1 MSASN
6 SAAKKRRAPIEQPKP
21 TYVSPNASI
30 QQQVTTST
38 SPSGLTLPQVI
49 ALIDKRLVSL
59 EGFTTEF
66 KNSRDEEQFTNSNSI
81 DNDSLQELSNEMD
94 SRFEVFVEE
103 FANLKN
109 IVMSLQNYTMD
120 VNKMLLEERSLQS
133 QKNNAPKRGVPDD
146 TVVID
151 YSAVVDFSNVA
162 PKQMP
167 VLVLPTVTFDSHV
180 ENTTDKITIEKVITD
195 KNKKGSRISV

>member
-1 MSASN
+1 MSSSN
-6 SAAKKRRAPIEQPKP
+6 KSAIKRRAPIEQPKP

-59 EGFTTEF
+59 EGITTEL
-66 KNSRDEEQFTNSNSI
+66 KNTRDEEPTNSNSV
-81 DNDSLQELSNEMD
+81 DQDSIQELSNEMD

-133 QKNNAPKRGVPDD
+133 QKNIAPKRVVPDD

-162 PKQMP
+162 PKQLP
-167 VLVLPTVTFDSHV
+167 VLVLPTVTFDSPV
-180 ENTTDKITIEKVITD
+180 ENTPDKITIEKVIPD
-195 KNKKGSRISV
+195 KNKKGSRITI

>member
-6 SAAKKRRAPIEQPKP
+6 SSAKKRRAPIEQPKP
-21 TYVSPNASI
+21 IYNSPNASI
-30 QQQVTTST
+30 QQQVSNTTA
-38 SPSGLTLPQVI
+38 PSGLTLQQVI
-49 ALIDKRLVSL
+49 ALIDQRLVSL
-59 EGFTTEF
+59 EAFTIEF
-66 KNSRDEEQFTNSNSI
+66 NNSRDKDHLLNSGSI
-81 DNDSLQELSNEMD
+81 SKDSLQELSDEMD

-133 QKNNAPKRGVPDD
+133 QKNNSLKRIVPDD

-151 YSAVVDFSNVA
+151 YSAVVDFSNVT
-162 PKQMP
+162 PKQIP
-167 VLVLPTVTFDSHV
+167 ILTLPTVTFDSPV
-180 ENTTDKITIEKVITD
+180 ENNTDKITIEKVITE
-195 KNKKGSRISV
+195 KNKKGSRIII

>member
-1 MSASN
+1 MSSSN
-6 SAAKKRRAPIEQPKP
+6 KSAIKRRAPIEQPKP

-59 EGFTTEF
+59 EVITTEL
-66 KNSRDEEQFTNSNSI
+66 KNTRDEEPTNSNSV
-81 DNDSLQELSNEMD
+81 DQDSIQELSNEMD

-133 QKNNAPKRGVPDD
+133 QKNIAPKRVVPDD

-162 PKQMP
+162 PKQLP
-167 VLVLPTVTFDSHV
+167 VLVLPTVTFDSPV
-180 ENTTDKITIEKVITD
+180 ENTPDKITIEKVIPD
-195 KNKKGSRISV
+195 KNKKGSRVSV